1 MASLTQWTWDW
12 VDSGH
17 WWWTN
22 DQGGLARCSPWS
34 RKESDT
40 TERLNWTSRN
50 HGHSTPGPQDNRKI
64 WVFRAASGLQSRYTS
79 FWKPMQS
86 TTHTHTHTHK
96 HPQNEER
103 ETSQRSLSYSL
114 QLEVGSRELRMGEL
128 LPSIYDGIVDLSL
141 WNRGENLEDIL
152 TSHVPLH

>member
-1 MASLTQWTWDW
+1 MATAHLD
-12 VDSGH
+12 
-17 WWWTN
+17 
-22 DQGGLARCSPWS
+22 LRI
-34 RKESDT
+34 
-40 TERLNWTSRN
+40 TERFESSELPLGSSPDILPFGSRCKV
-50 HGHSTPGPQDNRKI
+50 Q
-64 WVFRAASGLQSRYTS
+64 
-79 FWKPMQS
+79 
-86 TTHTHTHTHK
+86 HTHTHTHK